1 MSRLNKQ
8 NLIFIGLVCVG
19 LAVFL
24 FMAIQKTDAYIDKM
38 IIEHFTY
45 LEKPAQDAQLV
56 FNQIKNDFEL
66 KPAQNGQR
74 IDKNKLQKEIS
85 FKNIWTSSIHI
96 PLIKVKPKIT
106 TRQAKRT
113 RRKLLNILEAA
124 PYLIKC
130 QNQSWSIDKETLL
143 EWLKIESGER
153 TLEIIL
159 DQEKIAA
166 YLASLAPVIN
176 QPAINARLGLV
187 GNQVV
192 VTSPAQNKIEL
203 EIEDSLKL
211 LVENILKQKKETFL
225 ILTISPAQVR
235 AENIKDLGL
244 TNLLGQG
251 QSNFTG
257 SPDSRIH
264 NIKLG
269 AAKFDRLLLKP
280 DEEFSFNRVL
290 GEIGPQQGYLEELVI
305 KKDKTIPEYGGGLCQ
320 VSTTLFRAVVKAGL
334 KITQRYAHAFPIVY
348 YSPPGFDATIYPP
361 QPDLRFVNDTPNY
374 IYIQNRIEDNELFF
388 EIYGP
393 DDGRQIKIQGPT
405 ILEKNEDGSMKTIL
419 IREIYRQGQLI
430 SQDKFYSHYKS
441 PDLYPLER
449 NPLE

>member
-1 MSRLNKQ
+1 M
-8 NLIFIGLVCVG
+8 
-19 LAVFL
+19 
-24 FMAIQKTDAYIDKM
+24 
-38 IIEHFTY
+38 
-45 LEKPAQDAQLV
+45 
-56 FNQIKNDFEL
+56 
-66 KPAQNGQR
+66 
-74 IDKNKLQKEIS
+74 
-85 FKNIWTSSIHI
+85 
-96 PLIKVKPKIT
+96 
-106 TRQAKRT
+106 QA
-113 RRKLLNILEAA
+113 E
-124 PYLIKC
+124 
-130 QNQSWSIDKETLL
+130 
-143 EWLKIESGER
+143 
-153 TLEIIL
+153 
-159 DQEKIAA
+159 
-166 YLASLAPVIN
+166 
-176 QPAINARLGLV
+176 
-187 GNQVV
+187 
-192 VTSPAQNKIEL
+192 
-203 EIEDSLKL
+203 
-211 LVENILKQKKETFL
+211 ENILKQKKETFL